1 MVARAAMSAVAP
13 RAAQRRRPV
22 LHGGTPAWADGS
34 RIRRAPFARCCV
46 GAAARVAARVAGIFG
61 IFGTAVPRAFAASVA
76 SLDTVNHASPL
87 ASSVVA
93 GSAAPSLGAGAVLQT
108 LVALALVIG
117 AVFGCAWLA
126 RRFGF
131 QPARGGNVALKVVAS
146 VAVGGKERVTIVAIG
161 DTSLVLGV
169 APGNVRLLH
178 ALSASAAS
186 PAGGAHP
193 ANRAGAAIGG
203 VAAGGAA
210 ERTLDAAGMSSLGAT
225 SCVES
230 ADADG
235 GAASAGGV
243 VSPASASPH
252 RPTLAGASAQRFRD
266 ALLEVAAKRFRMGGE
281 SR

>member
-1 MVARAAMSAVAP
+1 M
-13 RAAQRRRPV
+13 
-22 LHGGTPAWADGS
+22 HGGTHAWADGA
-34 RIRRAPFARCCV
+34 RIRRASFARRCAR
-46 GAAARVAARVAGIFG
+46 AAARVAARIFGIFG
-61 IFGTAVPRAFAASVA
+61 IFGATVPRAFAAGPDA
-76 SLDTVNHASPL
+76 VNHASPF

-93 GSAAPSLGAGAVLQT
+93 GSAAPSLGVGAVLQT

-131 QPARGGNVALKVVAS
+131 QPARGGDAALKIVAS

-178 ALSASAAS
+178 ALSAPAVG
-186 PAGGAHP
+186 PAGVAQP
-193 ANRAGAAIGG
+193 ANLAGAAIGG

-210 ERTLDAAGMSSLGAT
+210 DRTVDAAGMSSFGAA

-230 ADADG
+230 ADSDG
-235 GAASAGGV
+235 SAGSA
-243 VSPASASPH
+243 VSPASVSPH
-252 RPTLAGASAQRFRD
+252 CPPLAGASGQRFRD
-266 ALLEVAAKRFRMGGE
+266 ALLQVAEKRFRMGGG